1 MIRCRWCITSA
12 LSLSLYVC
20 LCLCLSLSVSVSVS
34 LSVSLSLSLFSVSVS
49 LCLSLSLSLS
59 ELLFNCFYFITKR
72 FALQMPTSHQ
82 EGPSDKTSLMQDE
95 PEERAHAG
103 DLPRNRPPAPR
114 KRRTCL
120 VVCILLV
127 ELIERLSFYGVAANL
142 VFYMKNVLKLD
153 STISSSA
160 SLVFQGT
167 VKNKFDK

>member
-1 MIRCRWCITSA
+1 M
-12 LSLSLYVC
+12 LSLCPS
-20 LCLCLSLSVSVSVS
+20 LCLSLS
-34 LSVSLSLSLFSVSVS
+34 LSVSLSLCFSLSVSVCLS
-49 LCLSLSLSLS
+49 LSVCLSSLSLSLSVSLSLSLS
-59 ELLFNCFYFITKR
+59 ELLFNCFYFITKH

>member
-1 MIRCRWCITSA
+1 M
-12 LSLSLYVC
+12 LSLSLSLSLSVC
-20 LCLCLSLSVSVSVS
+20 LSLSLSVSVCFCLRLSLCHC
-34 LSVSLSLSLFSVSVS
+34 LSVCLSVSVS
-49 LCLSLSLSLS
+49 LLCLCLSLSLSLSLS